1 MGLVALRP
9 VGSGI
14 EPVSPVLAGRFLTT
28 GPEGKPRYANFL
40 LGTLCLQCDD
50 VKTMTDF
57 LYAYG
62 NTTHDL
68 FCISL
73 VITELEH
80 LEKGGKSKKEI
91 THSSTASPKQ
101 LLLTFWYSFFQSK
114 CSARII
120 VLKKLI
126 KDSKKHTFFF
136 PLWPHHVPCGIL
148 VNEGLNLGHGSKS
161 PKS

>member
-101 LLLTFWYSFFQSK
+101 LLLTFWYSFFQSFLYV
-114 CSARII
+114 C
-120 VLKKLI
+120 VYVYVCTT
-126 KDSKKHTFFF
+126 DSCQCFFNAIHLF
-136 PLWPHHVPCGIL
+136 KR
-148 VNEGLNLGHGSKS
+148 SKV
-161 PKS
+161 